1 MTEEGALRGRASVAS
16 VTVVASAAAATAVVA
31 IIGTD
36 AVGSCV
42 GRAVATMTTGGLV
55 GSTVG
60 GGGTG
65 LEIGSITGVVVSDT
79 VDNGSITFV
88 GVTVVGDDVVGSRVS
103 DGTGSTITGD
113 GVRGSIGASFI
124 VGLTTNTAA
133 AGEFVEIFLSSSC
146 SSFLLIVDVAAGS
159 VPADD
164 VKMFD
169 VVDDDVVGLKVGCGT
184 GFTITGDGVGGLIG
198 ASFIVGLTTNAA
210 AIGAFVVI
218 FLSSSSLLI
227 VVDVAAG
234 SVLADDVKMFAVVD
248 DDVVGSRVGDGT

>member
-1 MTEEGALRGRASVAS
+1 MTEEGAFRGRASVAS

-36 AVGSCV
+36 FVGSCD
-42 GRAVATMTTGGLV
+42 GRAVTTMTTGGLV

-60 GGGTG
+60 GGGIG
-65 LEIGSITGVVVSDT
+65 LGIGSITGVVVSDT
-79 VDNGSITFV
+79 VDNGSITLV
-88 GVTVVGDDVVGSRVS
+88 GVAVVGDDVVGSRVS
-103 DGTGSTITGD
+103 DGTGFTITGD

-124 VGLTTNTAA
+124 VGLATNTAA
-133 AGEFVEIFLSSSC
+133 
-146 SSFLLIVDVAAGS
+146 
-159 VPADD
+159 
-164 VKMFD
+164 
-169 VVDDDVVGLKVGCGT
+169 T
-184 GFTITGDGVGGLIG
+184 
-198 ASFIVGLTTNAA
+198 
-210 AIGAFVVI
+210 GAFVVI